1 MSSAV
6 ASYISLLDCTNRLYD
21 VFESG
26 SIITIADAKTVPK
39 VPIVPIGDVDSGT
52 NSLF

>member
-26 SIITIADAKTVPK
+26 SIITIADAKTVP
-39 VPIVPIGDVDSGT
+39 IVPIGDVDSGT